1 MNPGRCRR
9 PRAPA
14 APGSPVSPCG
24 TGSVTERAGQGAPTR
39 PGDRQVLRLPANPG
53 CPRAGQRSRRGG
65 LVTEGHGAAWGSVLA
80 GDRAPKS
87 RGDDGARGSEK
98 SARRSVQTAPQG
110 QQQTTLGLPN
120 AEPEGNREQRE
131 GRRRGTWPPPP
142 RTEGAPLG
150 ATSGGGGG
158 KQVDVATEGR
168 QSGRGSLVS
177 VCKRND

>member
-1 MNPGRCRR
+1 M
-9 PRAPA
+9 
-14 APGSPVSPCG
+14 
-24 TGSVTERAGQGAPTR
+24 
-39 PGDRQVLRLPANPG
+39 
-53 CPRAGQRSRRGG
+53 
-65 LVTEGHGAAWGSVLA
+65 TEGHGAARGSVLA

-110 QQQTTLGLPN
+110 RQQRTLGLPD
-120 AEPEGNREQRE
+120 AEPEGNRERRE
-131 GRRRGTWPPPP
+131 GRRRGPWPPPP
-142 RTEGAPLG
+142 RTRGPHWGDER
-150 ATSGGGGG
+150 GGG